1 VAEWDVPGYAGLPSG
16 CLSRRTAI
24 RDRLAV
30 IPDQQGEIPSPI
42 AEILCSL
49 AVGCEDDIAGIKF
62 DDLLAAYP
70 GQAETFE
77 DAQGL
82 SAVMGW
88 ECQTLRALGVKR
100 TAAAFS

>member
-1 VAEWDVPGYAGLPSG
+1 
-16 CLSRRTAI
+16 
-24 RDRLAV
+24 
-30 IPDQQGEIPSPI
+30 
-42 AEILCSL
+42 
-49 AVGCEDDIAGIKF
+49 VGCEDDIAGIKF

-77 DAQGL
+77 DVQGL

-100 TAAAFS
+100 TAATFS